1 MKRNDKI
8 FIALL
13 IAFIVIGTA
22 SVCISYHQQQQVKAE
37 QGQRE
42 REEQVASVKSDLENM
57 EYEEVTREATNK
69 LIKAEKAEAE
79 RKAEEERKAKEAEEQ
94 AYQTWLASQS
104 YTPSY
109 NYPTSGLT
117 KSGGVN
123 YFNGV
128 RETWY
133 SSNQLYH
140 YRTGEWTVDSE
151 GFYRDSNG
159 YYIVASNQY
168 PNGTVIE
175 TSKGKSL
182 VADKGCDGTDF
193 YVKW

>member
-8 FIALL
+8 FAVLL
-13 IAFIVIGTA
+13 ICFIVIGCVA
-22 SVCISYHQQQQVKAE
+22 LMLVKEQARKEAE
-37 QGQRE
+37 EQNRA
-42 REEQVASVKSDLENM
+42 EQVASVKSDLENI
-57 EYEEVTREATNK
+57 EAEEVTREATNQQV
-69 LIKAEKAEAE
+69 KAERAEAE
-79 RKAEEERKAKEAEEQ
+79 RKAEEERQTKEAEEQ

-117 KSGGVN
+117 KAGGVN

-175 TSKGKSL
+175 TSKGQSL